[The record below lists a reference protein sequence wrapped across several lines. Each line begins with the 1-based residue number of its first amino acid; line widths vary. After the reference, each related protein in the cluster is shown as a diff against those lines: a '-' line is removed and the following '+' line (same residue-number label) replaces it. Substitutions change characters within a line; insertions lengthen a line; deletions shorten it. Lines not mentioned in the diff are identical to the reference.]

1 MPARRTQ
8 HRLTLHVEG
17 RGGGALMLSDG
28 ARELAA
34 APGLADFEKIAT
46 TELRGDVSRLLLFQ
60 QVCDIMC
67 TEALLYEDSV
77 EVATQIATAV
87 ELGSVVDAAPGSRQP
102 LVGRGT
108 SANLQLAVSH
118 TLEHGSVR
126 LALGVLCV
134 AVDGAM
140 LQTSVSALR
149 MDCQHGAQTF
159 CLTAQLTPK
168 GHSAY
173 SESFLQTGSEC
184 KALRGKQATP
194 RVQKAQ
200 AGTLS
205 HYNHRVNCQQVHSQ
219 NVLQAAKIPAS
230 ELDFSTRELLSRK
243 VSRISTPKKD
253 GAETVHTVFFR

>member
-108 SANLQLAVSH
+108 SANLYNKCRSQRCHLLWSKGTWRGVTFTNDVSRNQR
-118 TLEHGSVR
+118 SVR
-126 LALGVLCV
+126 
-134 AVDGAM
+134 
-140 LQTSVSALR
+140 
-149 MDCQHGAQTF
+149 
-159 CLTAQLTPK
+159 
-168 GHSAY
+168 
-173 SESFLQTGSEC
+173 
-184 KALRGKQATP
+184 
-194 RVQKAQ
+194 
-200 AGTLS
+200 
-205 HYNHRVNCQQVHSQ
+205 
-219 NVLQAAKIPAS
+219 
-230 ELDFSTRELLSRK
+230 
-243 VSRISTPKKD
+243 
-253 GAETVHTVFFR
+253 